1 MSILLL
7 SLVTIAYAGIAIS
20 EAVKG
25 SYAMAL
31 VFAGYTAA
39 NLGLMAKL

>member
-7 SLVTIAYAGIAIS
+7 SMVTLAYAGIAIS

-25 SYAMAL
+25 GYAMAL
-31 VFAGYTAA
+31 VFAGDTLA